1 MMPPILSSVLFLL
14 AVVPQQSGL
23 DNPIEPLVAEAI
35 VDAPVDAV
43 WNAFATREGFL
54 AWHEIASGEIELQIG
69 GIWRTSYD
77 PASNLDD
84 DTVIETEMLAFDPG
98 RMMATRTI
106 RAPADF
112 PFPNAILDTWTVL
125 YLEPVGAGETRVTVR
140 MFGFT
145 DGEESMEMR
154 AFFDWGNP
162 YELSQLVEYFAGGE
176 GR

>member
-1 MMPPILSSVLFLL
+1 MMPSILSSALFLM
-14 AVVPQQSGL
+14 AVLPPQSGPA
-23 DNPIEPLVAEAI
+23 NPTEPLVAEAI
-35 VDAPVDAV
+35 VGAPVEVIWD
-43 WNAFATREGFL
+43 AFATREGFL
-54 AWHEIASGEIELQIG
+54 AWHEIASSEIELRIG

-77 PASNLDD
+77 PESNLDD
-84 DTVIETEMLAFDPG
+84 DSVIETEILAFDPG

-125 YLEPVGAGETRVTVR
+125 YFEPAGETKTRVMVR

-145 DGEESMEMR
+145 DSEESREMR

-162 YELSQLVEYFAGGE
+162 YELSQLVEYFAQ
-176 GR
+176 R